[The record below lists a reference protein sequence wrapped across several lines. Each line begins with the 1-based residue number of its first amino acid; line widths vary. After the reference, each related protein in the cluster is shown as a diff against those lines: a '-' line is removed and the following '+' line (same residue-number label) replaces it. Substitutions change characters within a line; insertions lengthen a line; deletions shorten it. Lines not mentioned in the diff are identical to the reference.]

1 MAGRSESEARRRDG
15 DLSPGEGGSGTWRS
29 R

>member
-1 MAGRSESEARRRDG
+1 MAGRSESGVRRRDG
-15 DLSPGEGGSGTWRS
+15 DLSLGVGGSGTWRS